1 MYGDQFGEFVC
12 GYCGLK
18 GRYHFDIVRRNCIL
32 IRVALASFSEPFHW
46 VMEWKDIITQQHFV
60 SLLEKH
66 FFSRWIQVWF
76 LIMTLKLVN
85 GETKWLTNLIFLFC
99 QVLRG
104 WLSVS
109 PNYDEVIQW

>member
-1 MYGDQFGEFVC
+1 M
-12 GYCGLK
+12 
-18 GRYHFDIVRRNCIL
+18 
-32 IRVALASFSEPFHW
+32 IRVVLAWFSEPFHW

-66 FFSRWIQVWF
+66 FFSRWIQVCF
-76 LIMTLKLVN
+76 LIMMLKLVN
-85 GETKWLTNLIFLFC
+85 VETNGLLFFFLFC

>member
-1 MYGDQFGEFVC
+1 M
-12 GYCGLK
+12 
-18 GRYHFDIVRRNCIL
+18 
-32 IRVALASFSEPFHW
+32 IRVVPAYFSEPFHW

-66 FFSRWIQVWF
+66 FFSRWIQVCF
-76 LIMTLKLVN
+76 LIMMLRLVSGKTKL
-85 GETKWLTNLIFLFC
+85 LTVLIFLFC